1 MQAILKPSELSMAN
15 SLMMFTQ
22 ALLTAITLV
31 VCNTVLDEGLR
42 SEIPKHAP
50 AVNPEEVIAA
60 GATRYRAF
68 VSATNIPGVIRAYA
82 NSVDHVFYLGLA
94 CAIAAMLIALAM
106 GWVDIRKK
114 NTNPSEKTQDGM
126 ATNENVV

>member
-1 MQAILKPSELSMAN
+1 MAN

-31 VCNTVLDEGLR
+31 VCNTLLDEGLR
-42 SEIPKHAP
+42 SEIPKHAA

-68 VSATNIPGVIRAYA
+68 VSATNIPGVVLAYA
-82 NSVDHVFYLGLA
+82 NSIDHVFYLGLT
-94 CAIAAMLIALAM
+94 CAIVALLIAPAI

-114 NTNPSEKTQDGM
+114 KTIPSEKTQDGM
-126 ATNENVV
+126 ATNDNAV